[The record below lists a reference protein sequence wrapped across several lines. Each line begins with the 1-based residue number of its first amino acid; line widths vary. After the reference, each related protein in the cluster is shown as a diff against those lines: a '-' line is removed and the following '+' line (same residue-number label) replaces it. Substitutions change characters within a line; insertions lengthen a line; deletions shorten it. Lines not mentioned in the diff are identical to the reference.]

1 MLIYLYVVCRNSC
14 AAMAEFSS
22 CDRDYRAANTIW
34 LFIGSLW
41 TPGLEYSCQLIKT

>member
-22 CDRDYRAANTIW
+22 CDRDYRAANTHYLALHRQFVDPW
-34 LFIGSLW
+34 SRVFLS
-41 TPGLEYSCQLIKT
+41 TN